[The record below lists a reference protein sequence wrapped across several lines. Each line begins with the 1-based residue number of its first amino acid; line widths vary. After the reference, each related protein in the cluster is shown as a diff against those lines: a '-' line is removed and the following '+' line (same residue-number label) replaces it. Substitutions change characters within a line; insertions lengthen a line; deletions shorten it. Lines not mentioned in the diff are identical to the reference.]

1 MTVFH
6 TKAGTREEHIV
17 ALRELAT
24 DLEQRTMQ
32 PALIA
37 NQLTNLAKEIAA
49 GDQHRTA
56 RPPHLT
62 IVSPPETPTGAAVET
77 R

>member
-1 MTVFH
+1 MT
-6 TKAGTREEHIV
+6 TTADHIV

-24 DLEQRTMQ
+24 DLGQQAMQ
-32 PALIA
+32 PAFIA

-62 IVSPPETPTGAAVET
+62 IVPPETPTGAAVET

>member
-1 MTVFH
+1 MTATTADHV
-6 TKAGTREEHIV
+6 V

-24 DLEQRTMQ
+24 DLEQRAMR
-32 PALIA
+32 PAFIA

-62 IVSPPETPTGAAVET
+62 IVSPPETPGSAAGN

>member
-1 MTVFH
+1 MSH
-6 TKAGTREEHIV
+6 AQS
-17 ALRELAT
+17 LRELAT
-24 DLEQRTMQ
+24 DVRQQ
-32 PALIA
+32 VVHPALIA
-37 NQLTNLAKEIAA
+37 QQLNNLANEIAIAA